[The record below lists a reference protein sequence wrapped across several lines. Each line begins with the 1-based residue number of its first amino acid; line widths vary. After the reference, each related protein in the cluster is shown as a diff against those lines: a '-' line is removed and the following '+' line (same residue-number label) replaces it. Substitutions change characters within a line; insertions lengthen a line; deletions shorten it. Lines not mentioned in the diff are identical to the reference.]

1 MSGENNILDSMME
14 TIMNWLLSILE
25 VIFSFVFYNNWT
37 ALFFWI
43 IVINII
49 AIILMKKDKRIC

>member
-1 MSGENNILDSMME
+1 MSGENNILDSIME
-14 TIMNWLLSILE
+14 AIMNGILSVLE
-25 VIFSFVFYNNWT
+25 VIFSFVFYSNWT
-37 ALFFWI
+37 ALIFWI